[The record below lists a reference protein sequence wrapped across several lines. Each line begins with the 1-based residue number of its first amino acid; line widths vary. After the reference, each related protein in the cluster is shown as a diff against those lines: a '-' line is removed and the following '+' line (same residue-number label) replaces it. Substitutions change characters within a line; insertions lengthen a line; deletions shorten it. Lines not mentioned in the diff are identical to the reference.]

1 MAETEH
7 RQNERMMAR
16 WTRNLGWFTAALV
29 VMSVLTLWVL
39 DETDQTS
46 RLRDRAFVY
55 FGDPPV
61 TPYPNPPIDPIL
73 WGVGI
78 TVTNAGNMPA
88 RRLTIR
94 YACPDAPASDDVP
107 DTFRLATQ
115 WKTAQIGS
123 VIGPKQGATLQGC
136 EVPIEVINDAKK
148 SPPLR
153 HVFYL
158 VEAKYLDGFY
168 LSTPRVTQM
177 SRVFGFDKWGGQN
190 LGFTSSHNC
199 SDDDCPK

>member
-1 MAETEH
+1 MGETEH
-7 RQNERMMAR
+7 RRNERMMAR
-16 WTRNLGWFTAALV
+16 WTRVLGGFTIALALI
-29 VMSVLTLWVL
+29 SALTAFILYK
-39 DETDQTS
+39 TDQTS

-55 FGDPPV
+55 FGDPPL
-61 TPYPNPPIDPIL
+61 TPYPPNSPIV
-73 WGVGI
+73 WGIGV
-78 TVTNAGNMPA
+78 TVANAGNMPA

-94 YACPDAPASDDVP
+94 YTCPDAPLSDDVP

-115 WKTAQIGS
+115 WKTAQIGG

-136 EVPIEVINDAKK
+136 EVPIDVINEAKK
-148 SPPLR
+148 SLR

-158 VEAKYLDGFY
+158 VEAKYLDGFD

-177 SRVFGFDKWGGQN
+177 SRVLNFDQWGGQS
-190 LGFTSSHNC
+190 LGFTSTRNC

>member
-1 MAETEH
+1 MVAETEH
-7 RQNERMMAR
+7 RKNERMMAR
-16 WTRNLGWFTAALV
+16 WTRNLGWFTFVLV
-29 VMSVLTLWVL
+29 VVGVITAAILYV
-39 DETDQTS
+39 TDQTS

-61 TPYPNPPIDPIL
+61 TPYPTSDPIL

-94 YACPDAPASDDVP
+94 YACPDVPFSDDVL
-107 DTFRLATQ
+107 DTFRLVTTQ

-123 VIGPKQGATLQGC
+123 VIGPKQGATLQAC
-136 EVPIEVINDAKK
+136 EVPIDVINEAKN
-148 SPPLR
+148 SLR
-153 HVFYL
+153 RVFYL
-158 VEAKYLDGFY
+158 VEAKYLDGFD
-168 LSTPRVTQM
+168 LSTPRVTRM
-177 SRVFGFDKWGGQN
+177 SRVFGFDRFGGQN